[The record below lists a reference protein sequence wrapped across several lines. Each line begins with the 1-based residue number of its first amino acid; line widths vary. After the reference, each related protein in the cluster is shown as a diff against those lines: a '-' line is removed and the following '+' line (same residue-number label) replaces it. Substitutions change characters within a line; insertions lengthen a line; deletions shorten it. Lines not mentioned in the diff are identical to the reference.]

1 MDKNNSR
8 NTNDEWEQFAT
19 GFSASAEMHD
29 QVAKAN
35 KELAGSYRSLEAIA
49 KKMKSTIDLNTQ
61 SNVALKKEMEQ
72 LREEHKQALNRID
85 DAIDRI
91 ALIAENAASET
102 TKTTQEQWRKSLSA
116 LDMTIGEA
124 IEEIK
129 NEKEEITNQV
139 ETSRKRLSFVYGA
152 FTLVLVFAF
161 VFAAIG
167 AWWLITATPA
177 IQEFFAGTGWIVL
190 LILLIVILG
199 IGIAIKNK

>member
-129 NEKEEITNQV
+129 NEKEEITNQI